1 MVCPYTDKK
10 EVRDTIMNEETEKL
24 LKEVNSGCKMA
35 TNSME
40 QVLPMTKN
48 EQLKAIIERY
58 NDMHIKLG
66 DECHVLLN
74 KSENDEKDP
83 SLMAKAMSWV
93 TTEMKL
99 MMNDDTHKVADLMI
113 DGCNMGIK
121 SLSEYINK
129 YKSATA
135 ESVDMAERLVHLEKD
150 FMNELLA
157 YL

>member
-1 MVCPYTDKK
+1 
-10 EVRDTIMNEETEKL
+10 MNEDTEKL

-40 QVLPMTKN
+40 QVMPITKN

-74 KSENDEKDP
+74 ESDNDEKDP
-83 SLMAKAMSWV
+83 TLMAKAMSWV

-99 MMNDDTHKVADLMI
+99 MLNDDSHKVADILI

-129 YKSATA
+129 YKTATA
-135 ESVDMAERLVHLEKD
+135 ESIDMAKRLVHLEKD